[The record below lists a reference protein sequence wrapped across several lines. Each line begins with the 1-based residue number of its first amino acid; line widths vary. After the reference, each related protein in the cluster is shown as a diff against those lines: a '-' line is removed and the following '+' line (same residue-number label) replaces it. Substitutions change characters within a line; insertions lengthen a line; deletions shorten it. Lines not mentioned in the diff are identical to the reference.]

1 MTTPKHFNKK
11 MKRLFIGAAFV
22 VVIFLFES
30 VMGNQKLF
38 AVKEQKKNC
47 SGYVV
52 IEVNKG
58 IDCNGDTIKL
68 MKKHG
73 YYEMA
78 SN

>member
-1 MTTPKHFNKK
+1 
-11 MKRLFIGAAFV
+11 MKRFFIGGAFV
-22 VVIFLFES
+22 VVIFLFGTVVAKQTMFTEKS
-30 VMGNQKLF
+30 TP
-38 AVKEQKKNC
+38 KKAC

-73 YYEMA
+73 FYEIA
-78 SN
+78 SK

>member
-1 MTTPKHFNKK
+1 

-22 VVIFLFES
+22 MVIFLFGS
-30 VMGNQKLF
+30 VMGKQNLF
-38 AVKEQKKNC
+38 TVKAQKKNC

-52 IEVNKG
+52 IEFNKG

>member
-1 MTTPKHFNKK
+1 

-22 VVIFLFES
+22 VVIFLFGT
-30 VMGNQKLF
+30 VVAKQNLF
-38 AVKEQKKNC
+38 TAKTTKKSC

-73 YYEMA
+73 YYEIA